1 MGQQL
6 HMRYKR
12 QRRYKWI
19 DRQKKAAHAKA
30 KAKPA
35 VAKTET
41 AAKPAEAK

>member
-1 MGQQL
+1 
-6 HMRYKR
+6 MRYKR

-30 KAKPA
+30 KAKAKPA

-41 AAKPAEAK
+41 AAKPAEAKTGN